1 MPEMYYLR
9 TQSQDGRIDA
19 NTPLTMKVEIAGERV
34 DNHIPRSANLDLAA
48 SLLTLMQMGWSASK
62 AFIILRNKAGENAKI
77 ELDRMP

>member
-9 TQSQDGRIDA
+9 TQSKNGRIDA
-19 NTPLTMKVEIAGERV
+19 ETPLTLKVEIAGEKV
-34 DNHIPRSANLDLAA
+34 DNHVPKAANFDLAV

-77 ELDRMP
+77 ELNRAP